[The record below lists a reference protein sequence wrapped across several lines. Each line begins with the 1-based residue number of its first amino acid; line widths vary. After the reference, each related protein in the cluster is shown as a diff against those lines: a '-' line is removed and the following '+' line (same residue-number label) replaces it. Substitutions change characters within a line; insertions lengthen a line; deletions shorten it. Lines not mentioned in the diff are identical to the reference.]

1 MSKNQRLN
9 ASITIGSVLEQS
21 VKKNIGFL
29 RSGLNKV
36 GESIK
41 DVERRQKE
49 LSKQRRVLE
58 RQGQSVEHLDRE
70 YAQLERRLRDLRR
83 AQERWNRAAAAS
95 RRVGS
100 TWRDMR
106 TEVGRT
112 SRAVVLGA
120 TLAGGAVFGLAASTA
135 KLGDNVAK
143 TADKLGI
150 GTTQLQELR
159 YAAERSGVATASFDT
174 ALEKMQKNLGEAAG
188 GTGTA
193 KDALKDLGLAAEDL
207 IALSP
212 DEALGIIADRM
223 SQVETAAERAALAND
238 IFGRSGVGMINMLR
252 GGSKGLLQLR
262 ADARR
267 TGYVLSE
274 QAARDAEVFQDTLLD
289 TQLVM
294 KGLKNTVGAEL
305 MPVVTRAMR
314 QIGDTLVEN
323 REDVKRW
330 ADGFADFVDRAL
342 PVVGEIVT
350 GMGKVGGVIGGVVS
364 TMADLVGGWEN
375 FGIVI
380 GTVLAGKT
388 IATVVKFGSAVFSL
402 GRAMWALVGAGPL
415 VAGAIR
421 AIGAAMI
428 ANPIGATI
436 AAIAGGAAL
445 IYTNWEKIEPHLKP
459 VIEWLGDK
467 LLWLWD
473 TAARPVIDGLKD
485 GVAGI
490 GEAWGG
496 LQSSL
501 GAVLDWIGEK
511 FEWVLGKIQPVTDGL
526 KWVKETGG
534 AVLGSLGIGDTQ
546 VSSSAANVSQ
556 APAGV
561 GPNRRFA
568 LGGAFTRGPI
578 MVGERGPELRFENR
592 AGFIANTRALQHMS
606 DRAAQVN
613 ALFSKSA
620 TPARGG
626 GGSGSVVQH
635 ITYTINAA
643 GASAQEIM
651 RLVDEKA
658 RKAAGNGLYDRAS
671 AIGPYGR

>member
-36 GESIK
+36 GDSIK
-41 DVERRQKE
+41 EVERRQKE

-58 RQGQSVEHLDRE
+58 RQGKSVEHLDRE

-135 KLGDNVAK
+135 KLGDDVAK

-159 YAAERSGVATASFDT
+159 YAAERSGIAAGSFDT

-212 DEALGIIADRM
+212 DEALGVIADRM

-252 GGSKGLLQLR
+252 GGSKGLLLLR

-330 ADGFADFVDRAL
+330 AEGFADFVDRAL

-364 TMADLVGGWEN
+364 TTADLVGGWEN

-388 IATVVKFGSAVFSL
+388 MATVVKFGSAVFSL
-402 GRAMWALVGAGPL
+402 GRAMWVLVGAGPL

-421 AIGAAMI
+421 AIGAAMV

-436 AAIAGGAAL
+436 AVIAGGAAL

-473 TAARPVIDGLKD
+473 TAAKPVIDGLKD

-490 GEAWGG
+490 GKAWAG

-501 GAVLDWIGEK
+501 GAVLDWIGAK
-511 FEWVLGKIQPVTDGL
+511 FQWVLDKIQPVIDGL

-578 MVGERGPELRFENR
+578 MVGENGPELRFENR
-592 AGFIANTRALQHMS
+592 AGFIANNRAMQHMS
-606 DRAAQVN
+606 DRAARVN

-626 GGSGSVVQH
+626 SGSGRVVQH
-635 ITYTINAA
+635 ISYTINAA
-643 GASAQEIM
+643 GASAQEIL
-651 RLVDEKA
+651 RLVEEKA